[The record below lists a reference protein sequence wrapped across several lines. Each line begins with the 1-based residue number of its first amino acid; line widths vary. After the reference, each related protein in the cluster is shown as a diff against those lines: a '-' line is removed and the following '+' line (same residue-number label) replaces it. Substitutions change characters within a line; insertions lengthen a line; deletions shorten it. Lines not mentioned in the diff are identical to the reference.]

1 MSNRPRALAPIL
13 QLNSP
18 SLPVGAYAYS
28 AGLEYAVDAGWITD
42 EDEAFSWI
50 SNVTAYSLT
59 RQDLPV
65 LRQLYRAWLKS
76 EKNELRYWSSLLIA
90 LRETS
95 ELLQEDQHLG
105 IALARLLSD
114 LGVERAQQW
123 ITSSAT
129 TWATMYSLA
138 ASEWQIEEEDM
149 CFGYLW
155 TWCDNQIAAA
165 IKLVPLGQ
173 TAGQRMLFNCGELLP
188 ALVEQSRHVEEAS
201 IGRSLPAVAI
211 ASSLHEQ
218 QYSRLFRS

>member
-1 MSNRPRALAPIL
+1 MSNRSSALAPIL

-28 AGLEYAVDAGWITD
+28 TGLEYAVDAGWVTD
-42 EDEAFSWI
+42 EEDAFSWI
-50 SNVTAYSLT
+50 SNITAQSLT
-59 RQDLPV
+59 RLDLPV
-65 LRQLYRAWLKS
+65 LRHLFHAWLK
-76 EKNELRYWSSLLIA
+76 NEVDQLHYWTSVLIA

-95 ELLQEDQHLG
+95 ELLKEDQHLG

-114 LGVERAQQW
+114 LGIERAKKW
-123 ITSSAT
+123 VASSNT
-129 TWATMYSLA
+129 TWAAMYSLA
-138 ASEWQIEEEDM
+138 AAEWHIDEEDM

-155 TWCDNQIAAA
+155 TWCDNQVAAA

-173 TAGQRMLFNCGELLP
+173 TAGQRMLLKCGQLLP
-188 ALVEQSRHVEEAS
+188 ALVDQSRQIDDAD
-201 IGRSLPAVAI
+201 IGRSLPALAI